1 MNEID
6 IKNHETVLQADEL
19 SRSLYQCSML
29 GRKLLA
35 FGASRI
41 QEKEIS
47 RMPFWSTEMTYRT
60 YVPAAEFKISDFRK
74 IMKMN
79 DSGETYLII
88 KQTVKNLLSAR
99 IEIKDDDNEYHAY
112 NWLSSVR
119 CNKSKDR
126 IELTFS
132 HEIGWTLYNLK
143 NNYTALNLKTIG
155 EFKSF
160 YAFRFYEIALS
171 WIGMKGR
178 NGNKKGCWFFQM
190 TPEEIRRT
198 FKIADEAYKSRM
210 NNFVAYVISKP
221 LEELNRVNKDFKVEV
236 SKVMRGRNLV
246 AFRFDCTET
255 VKEAQKLKIAKTDG
269 KKECSEK
276 REINNEIEIV
286 SKLKAKYPERWQ
298 EVFDFEMSQPCLF
311 GGEEVKKTFAAN
323 KADLTLLQ
331 EFSDD

>member
-6 IKNHETVLQADEL
+6 IKNHETILQADEL

-41 QEKEIS
+41 QEKEINHMS
-47 RMPFWSTEMTYRT
+47 FQSSEITCRT

-119 CNKSKDR
+119 CNKSKDK

-132 HEIGWTLYNLK
+132 QEIGWTLYNLK

-178 NGNKKGCWFFQM
+178 NGNQKGSWFFQM
-190 TPEEIRRT
+190 TPQEIRRT
-198 FKIADEAYKSRM
+198 FKIAEEAYKGRM

-221 LEELNRVNKDFKVEV
+221 LEELNKVNTDFKVEV
-236 SKVMRGRNLV
+236 SKVMRSRNLV
-246 AFRFDCTET
+246 AFRFACTET
-255 VKEAQKLKIAKTDG
+255 TKEAQKLKISKTDSQ
-269 KKECSEK
+269 KEISTK
-276 REINNEIEIV
+276 RQITKETEEIRFY
-286 SKLKAKYPERWQ
+286 KTKYPEKFS
-298 EVFDFEMSQPCLF
+298 EYLKIAESQQTLPFGIPLCLESHAVQMLKKEL
-311 GGEEVKKTFAAN
+311 GESE
-323 KADLTLLQ
+323 
-331 EFSDD
+331 

>member
-6 IKNHETVLQADEL
+6 IKNHETILQADEL

-41 QEKEIS
+41 QEKEIDK
-47 RMPFWSTEMTYRT
+47 MPFWSSEMTYRT
-60 YVPAAEFKISDFRK
+60 YVPAAEFKISDFTK
-74 IMKMN
+74 IMKIN
-79 DSGETYLII
+79 DSGENYLII

-132 HEIGWTLYNLK
+132 NEIGWTLFNLK

-178 NGNKKGCWFFQM
+178 NGNQKGSWFFQM
-190 TPEEIRRT
+190 TPQEIRKT
-198 FKIADEAYKSRM
+198 FKIADEAYKGRM

-221 LEELNRVNKDFKVEV
+221 LEELNKVNTDFRVEV

-246 AFRFDCTET
+246 AFRFDCTEAE
-255 VKEAQKLKIAKTDG
+255 KGQNKIAIKKTDSR
-269 KKECSEK
+269 KEIDEK
-276 REINNEIEIV
+276 REINQELEDMAWYKKNYAQEWQKLFDEEMNQPTLF
-286 SKLKAKYPERWQ
+286 SGLKRSTAEADTYLKLKEKYPR
-298 EVFDFEMSQPCLF
+298 S
-311 GGEEVKKTFAAN
+311 
-323 KADLTLLQ
+323 
-331 EFSDD
+331 